1 MKELILKKCVKCGA
15 VVEVLQD
22 CTCDN
27 CGIKCCGQEMVFCN
41 ANISDGAVEKHLPVV
56 EKSDDEITVKV
67 NHVMED
73 EHFIEWIMLSADG
86 VEIKKHLKAG
96 QAAEVKFPYF
106 ANSKVYSYCNKH
118 GLWATEV

>member
-27 CGIKCCGQEMVFCN
+27 CGIKCCGQEMVFCK
-41 ANISDGAVEKHLPVV
+41 ANNSDCAVEKHLPVV

-96 QAAEVKFPYF
+96 QVAEVKFPYF

>member
-27 CGIKCCGQEMVFCN
+27 CGIKCCGQEMFFCK
-41 ANISDGAVEKHLPVV
+41 ANNSDGAVEKHLPVV

-96 QAAEVKFPYF
+96 QVAEVKFPYF

>member
-15 VVEVLQD
+15 VVEVLHD

-27 CGIKCCGQEMVFCN
+27 CGIKCCGQEMVFCKADN
-41 ANISDGAVEKHLPVV
+41 SDGAVEKHLPVV

-96 QAAEVKFPYF
+96 QVAEVKFPYF